1 MIRTFFKKV
10 NQDWTRKAHCRPGL
24 TPLVFMVI
32 LCGMLFAQ
40 VPGDWYVNENEY
52 EYFMTITCIAV
63 VNGVE
68 SANSGNVIAAFVN
81 EECRGV
87 EYTTETSEE
96 QLFFLMV
103 YSNTNGET
111 VTFKLYSEDI
121 DSVLDVS
128 NLVVFSAGDG
138 IGTVDEPYEFIAN
151 YYINSVTSVV
161 PERFNLLTSYPNP
174 FNNLTNIQFELTED
188 TFVQLSVFNV
198 NGERVAILVNERK
211 PAGDY
216 IVSWN
221 SKNASGA
228 DCPSGE
234 YIIQLVTN
242 NEQYRC
248 KVTLIK

>member
-1 MIRTFFKKV
+1 MIRTFYKRV

-24 TPLVFMVI
+24 TPLVFIAI
-32 LCGMLFAQ
+32 LSGMLFAQ

-52 EYFMTITCIAV
+52 EYFMTITGV
-63 VNGVE
+63 VVINGIE
-68 SANSGNVIAAFVN
+68 STNTENVIAAFVN

-103 YSNTNGET
+103 RANTSGET
-111 VTFKLYSEDI
+111 VTFKLYNAGI
-121 DSVLDVS
+121 DSVVDVS
-128 NLVVFSAGDG
+128 NAITFSASEGLG
-138 IGTVDEPYEFIAN
+138 SVDEPYEFIVN
-151 YYINSVTSVV
+151 YYVNSVTGIV

-174 FNNLTNIQFELTED
+174 FNNLTNIQFEIVED
-188 TFVQLSVFNV
+188 AYVQLSIFNV
-198 NGERVAILVNERK
+198 NGEQVAVVVNERK

-216 IVSWN
+216 IVPWN
-221 SKNASGA
+221 SKNVLGA

-234 YIIQLVTN
+234 YIIQLMTN
-242 NEQYRC
+242 NNQNHH